1 MRSFKYFVQSTW
13 LKEFVKQYAFV
24 KKKKNTILQQIMK
37 KYDIIKEK
45 NNIFFEILYVKIL

>member
-37 KYDIIKEK
+37 KCDIIKEK

>member
-24 KKKKNTILQQIMK
+24 KKKK
-37 KYDIIKEK
+37 KYYPTTNYEKMWYYKGKE
-45 NNIFFEILYVKIL
+45 